1 MLVKLVVRSRGNS
14 HVARLYSWMGKQE
27 CVYTSQT
34 FRTKREAHEAALAYV
49 NASRYQI
56 KAENFH

>member
-14 HVARLYSWMGKQE
+14 HVARLYDWMGTQK

-49 NASRYQI
+49 NSNRYRI
-56 KAENFH
+56 KAEDFH